1 MGLINFHK
9 QIMIFAFLIAVI
21 LVLPGI
27 SLADVPVV
35 NIISV
40 SRTVINDDPVDDP
53 DGSGYSDIEWMAE
66 WEEAGLTGTY
76 EVITANGVTVTA
88 QTNYNEGNIITTRI
102 LPEHLE
108 EGSNTI
114 NIEVTVT
121 NTSSTTGKESQNIT
135 LDTEEPLEPPSL
147 NAEPGDEK
155 VFLNWTPSTSDD
167 TDGYFVYVAEV
178 SVATNFEPGTT
189 KPEDYDNYND
199 PIKVTGGDTSAATVT
214 GLVNDTEY
222 AFAISSYD
230 EATNESGLF
239 AGELGVGITAM
250 PKNAVGLGGIT
261 DEEGGCFIATAA
273 FGSYQSRYVK
283 ALREFRDK
291 YLLTNEWGRKFVAWY
306 YRFSPLL
313 ANYIAESETLKTLV
327 RLLLIPLIGLS
338 LFLINTTLLH
348 KCFLLCLL
356 LSSLIWLISRRRAR
370 KKVLALIP
378 LFFLLMVISS
388 STLAADESSQNFSV
402 ELKGAPYKPQ
412 DIDPSYELIYG
423 DGRGAL
429 FEIEWGWQIFHRMGI
444 LGLDAGVGYFQQ
456 TGQGV
461 NPDPEVPDPA
471 DWEQSREEYV
481 FRIIPTEVSAVYRL
495 AYFKNQL
502 LVPFAKAGIDYY
514 GFWESRK
521 DGEEDFYG
529 GKWGYHY
536 GGGVQFLL
544 DYFDQK
550 HSNKLDTD
558 YGINNTYLIFE
569 YRRASVDNFGE
580 DEGFDFSNST
590 LLGGLMFEY

>member
-1 MGLINFHK
+1 MGLRNFHQ
-9 QIMIFAFLIAVI
+9 QIMFFTLLIAVI
-21 LVLPGI
+21 FVFPGM

-35 NIISV
+35 QITNTP
-40 SRTVINDDPVDDP
+40 RTVINDDPVDDP

-121 NTSSTTGKESQNIT
+121 NGSPTTGKESQNIT
-135 LDTEEPLEPPSL
+135 LDIEEPPVPTGL

-155 VFLNWTPSTSDD
+155 VFLDWDPKDTGDDD
-167 TDGYFVYVAEV
+167 TTGYFVYVAEV
-178 SVATNFEPGTT
+178 SVASNFMPGTT
-189 KPEDYDNYND
+189 TTSDYDYVVDVEN
-199 PIKVTGGDTSAATVT
+199 VSSAIIA
-214 GLVNDTEY
+214 GLINDTEY

-239 AGELGVGITAM
+239 AGEVGEGITAT

-283 ALREFRDK
+283 TLREFRDK
-291 YLLTNEWGRKFVAWY
+291 YLLTNEWGRKFVTWY
-306 YRFSPLL
+306 YRSSPLL
-313 ANYIAESETLKTLV
+313 ADYIAKSEVLKTLV
-327 RLLLIPLIGLS
+327 RLLLLPLIGLS
-338 LFLINTTLLH
+338 LFLIKTTLIQ

-356 LSSLIWLISRRRAR
+356 LSSLVWLVRWRGAW

-388 STLAADESSQNFSV
+388 SALAAGDSPQNFSV

-429 FEIEWGWQIFHRMGI
+429 FEIEWGWQISRRMGI
-444 LGLDAGVGYFQQ
+444 FGLDAGVGYFQQ

-461 NPDPEVPDPA
+461 NPDPEVLDPG

-495 AYFKNQL
+495 AYFENQL
-502 LVPFAKAGIDYY
+502 LVPFVKGGIDYY

-544 DYFDQK
+544 DYFDRR
-550 HSNKLDTD
+550 HSNKLDMD
-558 YGINNTYLIFE
+558 YGINNTYLIIE